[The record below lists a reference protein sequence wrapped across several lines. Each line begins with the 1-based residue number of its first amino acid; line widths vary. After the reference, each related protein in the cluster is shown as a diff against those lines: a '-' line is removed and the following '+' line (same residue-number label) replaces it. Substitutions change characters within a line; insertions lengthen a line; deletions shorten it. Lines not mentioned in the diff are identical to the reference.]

1 MNKINKSVVKIGIE
15 QSNGESFAKRVNEIL
30 ARHARFIKNDVYAQ
44 DQFKEQA
51 KAIRDSISRALD
63 HADLCLRVD
72 GKIVATQ

>member
-1 MNKINKSVVKIGIE
+1 MNKTDKAVVRIGIE

-30 ARHARFIKNDVYAQ
+30 ARHARFIKNGVYTQ
-44 DQFKEQA
+44 EQFNEQA

-63 HADLCLRVD
+63 HADLYLRID